1 MTAVVI
7 LAGGE
12 GRRMGGRKPER
23 LLAGRPLIDR
33 AIERARMW
41 GDPIAVA
48 LRREDQWPRPEPGL
62 ALILDDPG
70 LEGPLAGLSSALE
83 WALSQG
89 RDRVLVTPCDAP
101 FLPKDLAVRLEE
113 GLGSDAGAALAA
125 TPGRLHP
132 TCALWRVG
140 SLALIR
146 SEAAQGRTS
155 LRGVAARAAAAIV
168 EWPDEEAD
176 AFANINTQ
184 EDLRQAQAQ
193 AQAQARLD
201 DDPSW

>member
-1 MTAVVI
+1 MTPVVI

-23 LLAGRPLIDR
+23 ILAGRSLIVR

-48 LRREDQWPRPEPGL
+48 LRREDQWPHPEPGV
-62 ALILDDPG
+62 ALILDDPT
-70 LEGPLAGLSSALE
+70 LEGPMAGLSSALE

-89 RDRVLVTPCDAP
+89 RNRVLVTPCDAP
-101 FLPKDLAVRLEE
+101 FLPKNLAVRLEE
-113 GLGSDAGAALAA
+113 GLRSDAGAALAA

-132 TCALWRVG
+132 ACALWRVE
-140 SLALIR
+140 SLAMIR

-155 LRGVAARAAAAIV
+155 LRGVAARVAAAIV
-168 EWPDEEAD
+168 EWPLVEAD
-176 AFANINTQ
+176 AFANINSQ
-184 EDLRQAQAQ
+184 EDLWRAQTL
-193 AQAQARLD
+193 LD
-201 DDPSW
+201 DNPSC